1 MARLVWDVAGER
13 LFETGI
19 ERGVLYVDD
28 RPGEVWNGLISV
40 SETPSGGDAQAYYI
54 DGIKYLNVP
63 NPEEFEGVIEA
74 FTYPDSFTECEGLV
88 SPITG
93 LFITNQVR
101 KPFGLSYRTTI
112 GNDTEG
118 IGKGY
123 RIHLIYNALAE
134 PTVRNNA
141 TMDDSPTPQNF
152 SWKIT
157 TLPPPV
163 VGYRRT
169 AHYIIDSRVTDPLA
183 LTAIED
189 ILYGSE
195 ALTSRLPLPTE
206 LIDVFETNSSFVVVD
221 NGDGTFT
228 ASGTDFEVF
237 MSGTDEFTINAP
249 GADFIDADSYTL
261 TSA

>member
-1 MARLVWDVAGER
+1 MAKLVWDVVGER
-13 LFETGI
+13 LFETGV
-19 ERGVLYVDD
+19 EKGVLYIDD
-28 RPGEVWNGLISV
+28 RPGVVWNGLISV
-40 SETPSGGDAQAYYI
+40 TETPSGGEAQPYYI
-54 DGIKYLNVP
+54 DGFKYLNVP
-63 NPEEFEGVIEA
+63 NPEEFEATLEA

-93 LFITNQVR
+93 LFVTNQVR
-101 KPFGLSYRTTI
+101 KSFGLSYRTSI

-118 IGKGY
+118 VDKGY
-123 RIHLIYNALAE
+123 KIHLIYNALAE
-134 PTVRNNA
+134 PSDRNNT

-152 SWKIT
+152 SWRIT

-163 VGYRRT
+163 VGYQRT
-169 AHYIIDSRVTDPLA
+169 AHYIIDSRTTDPLA

-189 ILYGSE
+189 ALYGSE
-195 ALTSRLPLPTE
+195 TLTAHLPTVEE
-206 LIDVFETNSSFVVVD
+206 LFTIFETNSSFVVVD

-249 GADFIDADSYTL
+249 GADYIDAVSYTL

>member
-1 MARLVWDVAGER
+1 VARLVWDAVGER
-13 LFETGI
+13 FFETGVD
-19 ERGVLYVDD
+19 RGVLYIDD
-28 RPGEVWNGLISV
+28 EPGVPWNGLTSV
-40 SETPSGGDAQAYYI
+40 SEVPSGGDAQSYYI

-63 NPEEFEGVIEA
+63 NPEEFEATIEA
-74 FTYPDSFTECEGLV
+74 FTYPDEFVQCEGLV

-93 LFITNQVR
+93 LFLTNQVR
-101 KPFGLSYRTTI
+101 KSFGLTYRSLV

-118 IGKGY
+118 PEKGY
-123 RIHLIYNALAE
+123 KIHLVYGALAE
-134 PTVRNNA
+134 PSVRSNV

-169 AHYIIDSRVTDPLA
+169 AHYIIDSRTTDPLA

-189 ILYGSE
+189 ALYGSE
-195 ALTSRLPLPTE
+195 SETSHLPTVAE
-206 LIDVFETNSSFVVVD
+206 LFTIFETNSSFVVVD
-221 NGDGTFT
+221 NGDGSFT
-228 ASGTDFEVF
+228 ASGTEFEVF

-249 GADFIDADSYTL
+249 GAVIIDSDSYTL